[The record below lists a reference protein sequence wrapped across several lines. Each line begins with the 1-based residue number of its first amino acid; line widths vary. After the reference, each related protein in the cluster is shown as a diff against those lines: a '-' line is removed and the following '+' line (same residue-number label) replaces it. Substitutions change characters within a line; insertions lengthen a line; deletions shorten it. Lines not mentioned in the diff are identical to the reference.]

1 LLCIDPPFAKLI
13 RDSWFA
19 KVIIMS
25 EDVVSERVVSENS
38 GEQIGEL
45 LDSLYRVDSGR
56 ILATLIRLLGDFDL
70 AEEAMHEAFAAALS
84 LWPKSGAPGNPRPWL
99 ISTARFKAID
109 TLRRRARFDESQ
121 DELVGYL
128 EAQSSSADRTNAEN
142 SLADEFLEDDRLR
155 LIFTCCHPSLAPE
168 ARVALTLREVCGLT
182 TEEIAKA
189 FLTTPRTLAQ
199 RIVRAKA
206 KIREERI
213 PYEVPTPQELPERLG
228 AVLQVIYLVFNEGY
242 SAAAG
247 AEVTRAELTGE
258 AIRLGRLLVELQLT
272 ELRPEPEGVAS
283 KITAP
288 EVMGPE
294 VLGSEIMGLLS
305 LMLLQESRRAA
316 RTSPTGELILL
327 ENQDRSLWSKEQ
339 IAEGVALLEKALK
352 YEQKSR
358 QFGSYTL
365 QAAIAAVHAE
375 AESVAATDWRQIV
388 ALYDQLLRIQPS
400 PVVQLNRAVAIAMR
414 DGPEAGLAH
423 IDAVLERSSGKQG
436 DLANYYLAHSARA
449 DMYRRLGRTAEARA
463 SYKKALALTQQEPER
478 QFLQERIRQLK

>member
-1 LLCIDPPFAKLI
+1 MRHI
-13 RDSWFA
+13 
-19 KVIIMS
+19 
-25 EDVVSERVVSENS
+25 
-38 GEQIGEL
+38 
-45 LDSLYRVDSGR
+45 
-56 ILATLIRLLGDFDL
+56 
-70 AEEAMHEAFAAALS
+70 
-84 LWPKSGAPGNPRPWL
+84 
-99 ISTARFKAID
+99 
-109 TLRRRARFDESQ
+109 
-121 DELVGYL
+121 
-128 EAQSSSADRTNAEN
+128 EAQGNSAGRSSEEDGLYDS
-142 SLADEFLEDDRLR
+142 LEDDRLR

-206 KIREERI
+206 KIRETPI
-213 PYEVPTPQELPERLG
+213 PYEVPSPQELPERLG
-228 AVLQVIYLVFNEGY
+228 AVLHVIYLVFNEGY

-258 AIRLGRLLVELQLT
+258 AIRLGRLLMELQ
-272 ELRPEPEGVAS
+272 PEPEV
-283 KITAP
+283 
-288 EVMGPE
+288 
-294 VLGSEIMGLLS
+294 MGLLS

-327 ENQDRSLWSKEQ
+327 ENQDRALWNKEQ

-352 YEQKSR
+352 SR
-358 QFGSYTL
+358 RFGSYTL

-388 ALYDQLLRIQPS
+388 ALYDQLVRIQPS
-400 PVVQLNRAVAIAMR
+400 PVAQLNRAVAIAMC

-423 IDAVLERSSGKQG
+423 IDAVLEHGE
-436 DLANYYLAHSARA
+436 LANYYLAHSARA

-463 SYKKALALTQQEPER
+463 SYEKALALTQQEPER
-478 QFLQERIRQLK
+478 RFLAGRIEDLK